1 MPAFVLQSICEG
13 WLTVVKL
20 ASYEN
25 MARGLLDK
33 YYQYNYLVFFHQLAL
48 CHLMYM

>member
-1 MPAFVLQSICEG
+1 MPASVLQSICEG

-33 YYQYNYLVFFHQLAL
+33 YYQYNCIWSSFTSWLFAT
-48 CHLMYM
+48 